1 MRYVIIGNGV
11 AGTTAAAAIRKAD
24 QDGSITMISREEQ
37 PFYTRIR
44 LPEVLSGGLES
55 DALILHKEAWYQQ
68 QNIGLLLATAVE
80 EIRPD
85 RHEITTSSQS
95 ILTYDRLLLAT
106 GARPFLPPVPG
117 IGKTGVMSLRTLGNA
132 VSLKAFLDGPGKQVV
147 LIGGGVLG
155 LEAGHHLIKAGH
167 AVTVVESL
175 PRLLPRQMDDE
186 GAALLRKQ
194 LESLGFSFVIGLQTR
209 EITGEE
215 RAEAVVLENGQEL
228 RSDLV
233 LVSAGVIPDIVLA
246 QKAGAATGRGI
257 MVNDR
262 METSLPDIYA
272 AGDATEHLR
281 SCYGLWPVAERQG
294 LVAGR
299 NMAGGDELFMPATPS
314 SVLKVAGLELFSA
327 GDIDPDDKRES
338 AVFTDPENY
347 IYKKLVFDGSMLCGA
362 ILYGDL
368 HDRQK
373 LLRAIEDRTDLGS
386 IKDDLVRGDLTGL

>member
-11 AGTTAAAAIRKAD
+11 AGTTAASAIRQAD
-24 QDGSITMISREEQ
+24 KEGSITLLSREEQ

-55 DALILHKEAWYQQ
+55 DALILHKEAWYRQ
-68 QNIGLLLATAVE
+68 QNIDQLLATTVE

-85 RHEITTSSQS
+85 RHEVATSASGV
-95 ILTYDRLLLAT
+95 LPYDRLLLAT

-132 VSLKAFLDGPGKQVV
+132 LSLKAFLEGPGKQVV

-167 AVTVVESL
+167 SVTVVESL

-194 LESLGFSFVIGLQTR
+194 LESMGFSFVIGLQTR

-215 RAEAVVLENGQEL
+215 RARAVVLENGQEL

-281 SCYGLWPVAERQG
+281 FCYGLWPVAERQG
-294 LVAGR
+294 LVAGS
-299 NMAGGDELFMPATPS
+299 NMSGGDEVFLPATQS

-327 GDIDPDDKRES
+327 GDIDPEDKKES

-347 IYKKLVFDGSMLCGA
+347 IYKKLVFDGGTVCGA

-373 LLRAIEDRTDLGS
+373 LLRVIEDRTDLGS
-386 IKDDLVRGDLTGL
+386 RKEALLRGDLTGL